1 MKIKQINNLSTLL
14 KILLSFSFL
23 ISYSSL
29 NAEVK
34 VVTTIK
40 PIHSL
45 VAGVMDGLGSPSL
58 IVDGSN
64 SPHNFSLKPSHAKM
78 IEDAEIIFW
87 AGEDLE
93 TFMIKPLESI
103 ANNATKV
110 SFMDLDSIIKL
121 KFKEEN
127 ILEVEGYDDDHD
139 KHDDHDDDHDKHAH
153 GEFDVHIWL
162 DPKNAIEMVNE
173 VAKTL
178 SLKDPNNKNAYYSN
192 AEKLNH
198 SLNKLIEKINLSI
211 NTNARFIVFH
221 DAYQYFEK
229 RFNVSSAGAL
239 ILNEEALPSA
249 KRVSEIHKIIKKQ
262 NINCI
267 ISEPQ
272 FNPNIIKSIAQDS
285 SILMRSFDPLGSSFD
300 TNKNLYFEMILSLS
314 NSLKNC

>member
-87 AGEDLE
+87 VGEDLE
-93 TFMIKPLESI
+93 TFMIKSLESI

-110 SFMDLDSIIKL
+110 SFMDLDNITKL

-139 KHDDHDDDHDKHAH
+139 KHAD
-153 GEFDVHIWL
+153 GEFDAHIWL
-162 DPKNAIEMVNE
+162 DPKNAIEIVNE
-173 VAKTL
+173 IAKTL
-178 SLKDPNNKNAYYSN
+178 SLKDPNNKNVYYSN

-198 SLNKLIEKINLSI
+198 SLNELIKKINLSI
-211 NTNARFIVFH
+211 NKDARFIVFH

-229 RFNVSSAGAL
+229 RFDVSSAGAL

-285 SILMRSFDPLGSSFD
+285 SILTGSFDPLGSSFD

-314 NSLKNC
+314 NSLKDC

>member
-34 VVTTIK
+34 VVATIK

-87 AGEDLE
+87 VGEDLE
-93 TFMIKPLESI
+93 TFMIKSLESI

-110 SFMDLDSIIKL
+110 SFMDLDNITKL

-139 KHDDHDDDHDKHAH
+139 DHDDHDKHAD
-153 GEFDVHIWL
+153 GEFDAHIWL
-162 DPKNAIEMVNE
+162 DPKNAIEIVNE
-173 VAKTL
+173 IAKTL
-178 SLKDPNNKNAYYSN
+178 SLKDPNNKNVYYSN

-198 SLNKLIEKINLSI
+198 SLNELIKKINLSI
-211 NTNARFIVFH
+211 NKDARFIVFH

-229 RFNVSSAGAL
+229 RFDVSSAGAL

-249 KRVSEIHKIIKKQ
+249 KKVSEIHKIIKKQ

-285 SILMRSFDPLGSSFD
+285 SILTRSFDPLGSSFD

-314 NSLKNC
+314 NSLKDC

>member
-87 AGEDLE
+87 VGEDLE
-93 TFMIKPLESI
+93 TFMIKSLESI

-110 SFMDLDSIIKL
+110 SFMDLDNITKL

-139 KHDDHDDDHDKHAH
+139 KHAD
-153 GEFDVHIWL
+153 GEFDAHIWL
-162 DPKNAIEMVNE
+162 DPKNAIEIVNE
-173 VAKTL
+173 IAKTL
-178 SLKDPNNKNAYYSN
+178 SLKDPNKKNVYYSN

-198 SLNKLIEKINLSI
+198 SLNELIKKINLSI
-211 NTNARFIVFH
+211 NKDARFIVFH

-229 RFNVSSAGAL
+229 RFDVSSAGAL

-249 KRVSEIHKIIKKQ
+249 KKVSEIHKIIKKQ

-285 SILMRSFDPLGSSFD
+285 SILTRSFDPLGSSFD

-314 NSLKNC
+314 NSLKDC

>member
-34 VVTTIK
+34 VVATIK

-87 AGEDLE
+87 VGEDLE
-93 TFMIKPLESI
+93 TFMIKSLESI

-110 SFMDLDSIIKL
+110 SFMDLDNITKL

-139 KHDDHDDDHDKHAH
+139 DHDDHDKHAD
-153 GEFDVHIWL
+153 GEFDAHIWL
-162 DPKNAIEMVNE
+162 DPKNAIEIVNE
-173 VAKTL
+173 IAKTL
-178 SLKDPNNKNAYYSN
+178 SLKDPNNKNVYYSN

-198 SLNKLIEKINLSI
+198 SLNELIKKINLSI
-211 NTNARFIVFH
+211 NKDARFIVFH

-229 RFNVSSAGAL
+229 RFDVSSAGAL

-249 KRVSEIHKIIKKQ
+249 KKVSEIHKIIKKQ

-285 SILMRSFDPLGSSFD
+285 SILIGSFDPLGSSFD

-314 NSLKNC
+314 NSLKDC

>member
-14 KILLSFSFL
+14 KILLSLSFL

-34 VVTTIK
+34 VVATIK

-87 AGEDLE
+87 VGEDLE
-93 TFMIKPLESI
+93 TFMIKSLESI

-110 SFMDLDSIIKL
+110 SFMDLDNITKL

-139 KHDDHDDDHDKHAH
+139 DHDDHAD
-153 GEFDVHIWL
+153 GEFDAHIWL
-162 DPKNAIEMVNE
+162 DPKNAIEIVNE
-173 VAKTL
+173 IAKTL
-178 SLKDPNNKNAYYSN
+178 SLKDPNNKNVYYSN

-198 SLNKLIEKINLSI
+198 SLNELIKKINLSI
-211 NTNARFIVFH
+211 NKDARFIVFH

-229 RFNVSSAGAL
+229 RFDVSSAGAL

-249 KRVSEIHKIIKKQ
+249 KKVSEIHKIIKKQ

-285 SILMRSFDPLGSSFD
+285 SILTGSFDPLGSNFD

-314 NSLKNC
+314 NSLKDC

>member
-14 KILLSFSFL
+14 KILLSLSFL

-87 AGEDLE
+87 VGEDLE
-93 TFMIKPLESI
+93 TFMIKSLESI

-110 SFMDLDSIIKL
+110 SFMDLDNITKL

-139 KHDDHDDDHDKHAH
+139 DHDDHAD
-153 GEFDVHIWL
+153 GEFDAHIWL
-162 DPKNAIEMVNE
+162 DPKNAIEIVNE
-173 VAKTL
+173 IAKTL
-178 SLKDPNNKNAYYSN
+178 SLKDPNNKNVYYSN

-198 SLNKLIEKINLSI
+198 SLNELIKKINLSI
-211 NTNARFIVFH
+211 NKDARFIVFH

-229 RFNVSSAGAL
+229 RFDVSSAGAL

-249 KRVSEIHKIIKKQ
+249 KKVSEIHKIIKKQ

-285 SILMRSFDPLGSSFD
+285 SILTGSFDPLGSSFD

-314 NSLKNC
+314 NSLKDC

>member
-34 VVTTIK
+34 VVATIK

-87 AGEDLE
+87 VGEDLE
-93 TFMIKPLESI
+93 TFMIKSLESI

-110 SFMDLDSIIKL
+110 SFMDLDNITKL

-139 KHDDHDDDHDKHAH
+139 DHAD
-153 GEFDVHIWL
+153 GEFDAHIWL
-162 DPKNAIEMVNE
+162 DPKNAIEIVNE
-173 VAKTL
+173 IAKTL
-178 SLKDPNNKNAYYSN
+178 SLKDPNNKNVYYSN

-198 SLNKLIEKINLSI
+198 SLNELIKKINLSI
-211 NTNARFIVFH
+211 NKDARFIVFH

-229 RFNVSSAGAL
+229 RFDVSSAGAL

-249 KRVSEIHKIIKKQ
+249 KKVSEIHKIIKKQ

-285 SILMRSFDPLGSSFD
+285 SILTRSFDPLGSSFD

-314 NSLKNC
+314 NSLKDC

>member
-139 KHDDHDDDHDKHAH
+139 DHDKHAD
-153 GEFDVHIWL
+153 GEFDAHIWL
-162 DPKNAIEMVNE
+162 DPKNAIEIVNE
-173 VAKTL
+173 IAKTL
-178 SLKDPNNKNAYYSN
+178 SLKDPNKKNVYYSN

-198 SLNKLIEKINLSI
+198 SLNELIEKINLSI
-211 NTNARFIVFH
+211 NKDARFIVFH

-229 RFNVSSAGAL
+229 RFDVSSAGAL

-249 KRVSEIHKIIKKQ
+249 KKVSEIHKIIKKQ

-285 SILMRSFDPLGSSFD
+285 SILTGSFDPLGSSFD

-314 NSLKNC
+314 NSLKDC

>member
-87 AGEDLE
+87 VGEDLE

-139 KHDDHDDDHDKHAH
+139 DHDDHAD
-153 GEFDVHIWL
+153 GEFDAHIWL
-162 DPKNAIEMVNE
+162 DPKNAIEIVNE
-173 VAKTL
+173 IAKTL
-178 SLKDPNNKNAYYSN
+178 SLKDPNKKNVYYSN

-198 SLNKLIEKINLSI
+198 SLNELIEKINLSI
-211 NTNARFIVFH
+211 NKDARFIVFH

-229 RFNVSSAGAL
+229 RFDVSSAGAL

-249 KRVSEIHKIIKKQ
+249 KKVSEIHKIIKKQ

-285 SILMRSFDPLGSSFD
+285 SILTRSFDPLGSSFD

-314 NSLKNC
+314 NSLKDC

>member
-14 KILLSFSFL
+14 KILLSFFFL

-110 SFMDLDSIIKL
+110 SFMDLDNITKL

-139 KHDDHDDDHDKHAH
+139 DHDDHAD
-153 GEFDVHIWL
+153 GEFDAHIWL
-162 DPKNAIEMVNE
+162 DPKNAIEIVNE
-173 VAKTL
+173 IAKTL
-178 SLKDPNNKNAYYSN
+178 SLKDPNKKNVYYSN

-198 SLNKLIEKINLSI
+198 SLNELIEKINLSI
-211 NTNARFIVFH
+211 NKDARFIVFH

-229 RFNVSSAGAL
+229 RFDVSSAGAL

-249 KRVSEIHKIIKKQ
+249 KKVLEIHKIIKKQ

-285 SILMRSFDPLGSSFD
+285 SILTRSFDPLGSSFD

-314 NSLKNC
+314 NSLKDC

>member
-14 KILLSFSFL
+14 KILLSFYFL

-87 AGEDLE
+87 VGEDLE
-93 TFMIKPLESI
+93 TFMIKSLESI

-110 SFMDLDSIIKL
+110 SFMDLDNITKL

-139 KHDDHDDDHDKHAH
+139 DHYKHAD
-153 GEFDVHIWL
+153 GEFDAHIWL
-162 DPKNAIEMVNE
+162 DPKNAIEIVNE
-173 VAKTL
+173 IAKTL
-178 SLKDPNNKNAYYSN
+178 SLKDPNNKNVYYSN

-198 SLNKLIEKINLSI
+198 SLNELIKKINLSI
-211 NTNARFIVFH
+211 NKDARFIVFH

-229 RFNVSSAGAL
+229 RFDVSSAGAL

-249 KRVSEIHKIIKKQ
+249 KKVSEIHKIIKKQ

-285 SILMRSFDPLGSSFD
+285 SILTGSFDPLGSSFD

-314 NSLKNC
+314 NSLKDC

>member
-87 AGEDLE
+87 VGEDLE

-139 KHDDHDDDHDKHAH
+139 DDDHDKHAD
-153 GEFDVHIWL
+153 GEFDAHIWL
-162 DPKNAIEMVNE
+162 DPKNAIEIVNE
-173 VAKTL
+173 IAKTL
-178 SLKDPNNKNAYYSN
+178 SLKDPNKKNVYYSN

-198 SLNKLIEKINLSI
+198 SLNELIEKINLSI
-211 NTNARFIVFH
+211 NKDARFIVFH

-229 RFNVSSAGAL
+229 RFDVSSAGAL

-249 KRVSEIHKIIKKQ
+249 KKVSEIHKIIKKQ

-285 SILMRSFDPLGSSFD
+285 SILTGSFDPLGSSFD

-314 NSLKNC
+314 NSLKDC

>member
-34 VVTTIK
+34 VVATIK

-87 AGEDLE
+87 VGEDLE
-93 TFMIKPLESI
+93 TFMIKSLESI

-127 ILEVEGYDDDHD
+127 ILEVEGYNDD
-139 KHDDHDDDHDKHAH
+139 HDDHDDHAD
-153 GEFDVHIWL
+153 GEFDAHIWL
-162 DPKNAIEMVNE
+162 DPKNAIEIVNE
-173 VAKTL
+173 IAKIL
-178 SLKDPNNKNAYYSN
+178 SLKDPNNKNVYYSN

-198 SLNKLIEKINLSI
+198 SLNELIEKINLSI
-211 NTNARFIVFH
+211 NKDARFIVFH

-229 RFNVSSAGAL
+229 RFDVSSAGAL

-249 KRVSEIHKIIKKQ
+249 KKVSEIHKIIKKQ

-285 SILMRSFDPLGSSFD
+285 SILTRSFDPLGSSFD

-314 NSLKNC
+314 NSLKDC

>member
-87 AGEDLE
+87 VGEDLE

-110 SFMDLDSIIKL
+110 SFMDLDNITKL

-139 KHDDHDDDHDKHAH
+139 DHDDHYKHAD
-153 GEFDVHIWL
+153 GEFDAHIWL
-162 DPKNAIEMVNE
+162 DPKNAIEIVNE
-173 VAKTL
+173 IAKTL
-178 SLKDPNNKNAYYSN
+178 SLKDPNKKNVYYSN

-198 SLNKLIEKINLSI
+198 SLNELIEKINLSI
-211 NTNARFIVFH
+211 NKDARFIVFH

-229 RFNVSSAGAL
+229 RFDVSSAGAL

-249 KRVSEIHKIIKKQ
+249 KKVSEIHKIIKKQ

-285 SILMRSFDPLGSSFD
+285 SILTGSFDPLGSSFD

-314 NSLKNC
+314 NSLKDC

>member
-87 AGEDLE
+87 VGEDLE
-93 TFMIKPLESI
+93 TFMIKSLESI

-110 SFMDLDSIIKL
+110 SFMDLDNITKL

-139 KHDDHDDDHDKHAH
+139 DHAD
-153 GEFDVHIWL
+153 GEFDAHIWL
-162 DPKNAIEMVNE
+162 DPKNAIEIVNE
-173 VAKTL
+173 IAKTL
-178 SLKDPNNKNAYYSN
+178 SLKDPNNKNVYYSN

-198 SLNKLIEKINLSI
+198 SLNELIKKINLSI
-211 NTNARFIVFH
+211 NKDARFIVFH

-229 RFNVSSAGAL
+229 RFDVSSAGAL

-249 KRVSEIHKIIKKQ
+249 KKVSEIHKIIKKQ

-285 SILMRSFDPLGSSFD
+285 SILTGSFDPLGSSFD

-314 NSLKNC
+314 NSLKDC

>member
-87 AGEDLE
+87 VGEDLE

-139 KHDDHDDDHDKHAH
+139 DHDDHYKHAD
-153 GEFDVHIWL
+153 GEFDAHIWL
-162 DPKNAIEMVNE
+162 DPKNAIEIVNE
-173 VAKTL
+173 IAKTL
-178 SLKDPNNKNAYYSN
+178 SLKDPNNKNVYYSN

-198 SLNKLIEKINLSI
+198 SLNELIEKINLSI
-211 NTNARFIVFH
+211 NKDARFIVFH

-229 RFNVSSAGAL
+229 RFDVSSAGAL

-249 KRVSEIHKIIKKQ
+249 KKVSEIHKIIKKQ

-285 SILMRSFDPLGSSFD
+285 SILTGSFDPLGSSFD

-314 NSLKNC
+314 NSLKDC

>member
-87 AGEDLE
+87 VGEDLE

-139 KHDDHDDDHDKHAH
+139 DDDHDKHAD
-153 GEFDVHIWL
+153 GEFDAHIWL
-162 DPKNAIEMVNE
+162 DPKNAIEIVNE
-173 VAKTL
+173 IAKTL
-178 SLKDPNNKNAYYSN
+178 SLKDPNKKNVYYSN

-198 SLNKLIEKINLSI
+198 SLNELIEKINLSI
-211 NTNARFIVFH
+211 NKDARFIVFH

-229 RFNVSSAGAL
+229 RFDVSSAGAL

-249 KRVSEIHKIIKKQ
+249 KKVSEIHKIIKKQ

-285 SILMRSFDPLGSSFD
+285 SILTRSFDPLGSSFD

-314 NSLKNC
+314 NSLKDC

>member
-14 KILLSFSFL
+14 KILLSFFFL

-87 AGEDLE
+87 VGEDLE

-110 SFMDLDSIIKL
+110 SFMDLNNITKL

-139 KHDDHDDDHDKHAH
+139 KHAD
-153 GEFDVHIWL
+153 GEFDAHIWL
-162 DPKNAIEMVNE
+162 DPKNAIEIVNE
-173 VAKTL
+173 IAKTL
-178 SLKDPNNKNAYYSN
+178 SLKDPNNKNVYYSN

-198 SLNKLIEKINLSI
+198 SLNELIKKINLSI
-211 NTNARFIVFH
+211 NKDARFIVFH

-229 RFNVSSAGAL
+229 RFDVSSAGAL

-249 KRVSEIHKIIKKQ
+249 KKVSEIHKIIKKQ

-285 SILMRSFDPLGSSFD
+285 SILTRSFDPLGSSFD

-314 NSLKNC
+314 NSLKDC

>member
-14 KILLSFSFL
+14 KILLSFFFL

-139 KHDDHDDDHDKHAH
+139 DHDKHAD
-153 GEFDVHIWL
+153 GEFDAHIWL
-162 DPKNAIEMVNE
+162 DPKNAIEIVNE
-173 VAKTL
+173 IAKTL
-178 SLKDPNNKNAYYSN
+178 SLKDPNNKNVYYSN

-198 SLNKLIEKINLSI
+198 SLNELIEKINLSI
-211 NTNARFIVFH
+211 NKDARFIVFH

-229 RFNVSSAGAL
+229 RFDVSSAGAL

-249 KRVSEIHKIIKKQ
+249 KKVSEIHKIIKKQ

-285 SILMRSFDPLGSSFD
+285 SILTRSFDPLGSSFD

-314 NSLKNC
+314 NSLKDC

>member
-87 AGEDLE
+87 VGEDLE
-93 TFMIKPLESI
+93 TFMIKSLESI

-127 ILEVEGYDDDHD
+127 ILEVEGYNDD
-139 KHDDHDDDHDKHAH
+139 HDDHDDHAD
-153 GEFDVHIWL
+153 GEFDAHIWL
-162 DPKNAIEMVNE
+162 DPKNAIEIVNE
-173 VAKTL
+173 IAKTL
-178 SLKDPNNKNAYYSN
+178 SLKDPNKKNVYYSN

-198 SLNKLIEKINLSI
+198 SLNELIEKINLSI
-211 NTNARFIVFH
+211 NKDARFIVFH

-229 RFNVSSAGAL
+229 RFDVSSAGAL

-249 KRVSEIHKIIKKQ
+249 KKVLEIHKIIKKQ

-285 SILMRSFDPLGSSFD
+285 SILTRSFDPLGSSFD

-314 NSLKNC
+314 NSLKDC

>member
-87 AGEDLE
+87 VGEDLE
-93 TFMIKPLESI
+93 TFMIKSLESI

-110 SFMDLDSIIKL
+110 SFMDLDNITKL

-139 KHDDHDDDHDKHAH
+139 DHDDHDNHDKHAD
-153 GEFDVHIWL
+153 GEFDAHIWL
-162 DPKNAIEMVNE
+162 DPKNAIEIVNE
-173 VAKTL
+173 IAKTL
-178 SLKDPNNKNAYYSN
+178 SLKDPNKKNVYYSN

-198 SLNKLIEKINLSI
+198 SLNELIEKINLSI
-211 NTNARFIVFH
+211 NKDARFIVFH

-229 RFNVSSAGAL
+229 RFDVSSAGAL

-249 KRVSEIHKIIKKQ
+249 KKVSEIHKIIKKQ

-272 FNPNIIKSIAQDS
+272 FNPNIIKSIAQDF
-285 SILMRSFDPLGSSFD
+285 SILTRSFDPLGSSFD

-314 NSLKNC
+314 NSLKDC

>member
-87 AGEDLE
+87 VGEDLE

-139 KHDDHDDDHDKHAH
+139 DHDKHAD
-153 GEFDVHIWL
+153 GEFDAHIWL
-162 DPKNAIEMVNE
+162 DPKNAIEIVNE
-173 VAKTL
+173 IAKTL
-178 SLKDPNNKNAYYSN
+178 SLKDPNNKNVYYSN

-198 SLNKLIEKINLSI
+198 SLNELIEKINLSI
-211 NTNARFIVFH
+211 NKDARFIVFH

-229 RFNVSSAGAL
+229 RFDVSSAGAL

-249 KRVSEIHKIIKKQ
+249 KKVSEIHKIIKKQ

-285 SILMRSFDPLGSSFD
+285 SILTRSFDPLGSSSD

-314 NSLKNC
+314 NSLKDC

>member
-14 KILLSFSFL
+14 KILLSLSFL

-34 VVTTIK
+34 VVATIK

-87 AGEDLE
+87 VGEDLE
-93 TFMIKPLESI
+93 TFMIKSLESI

-110 SFMDLDSIIKL
+110 SFMDLDNITKL

-139 KHDDHDDDHDKHAH
+139 KHAD
-153 GEFDVHIWL
+153 GEFDAHIWL
-162 DPKNAIEMVNE
+162 DPKNAIEIVNE
-173 VAKTL
+173 IAKTL
-178 SLKDPNNKNAYYSN
+178 SLKDPNNKNVYYSN

-198 SLNKLIEKINLSI
+198 SLNELIKKINLSI
-211 NTNARFIVFH
+211 NKDARFIVFH

-229 RFNVSSAGAL
+229 RFDVSSAGAL

-249 KRVSEIHKIIKKQ
+249 KKVSEIHKIIKKQ

-285 SILMRSFDPLGSSFD
+285 SILTGSFDPLGSNFD

-314 NSLKNC
+314 NSLKDC

>member
-87 AGEDLE
+87 VGEDLE
-93 TFMIKPLESI
+93 TFMIKSLESI

-110 SFMDLDSIIKL
+110 SFMDLDNITKL

-139 KHDDHDDDHDKHAH
+139 DHDDHYKHAD
-153 GEFDVHIWL
+153 GEFDAHIWL
-162 DPKNAIEMVNE
+162 DPKNAIEIVNE
-173 VAKTL
+173 IAKTL
-178 SLKDPNNKNAYYSN
+178 SLKDPNKKNVYYSN

-198 SLNKLIEKINLSI
+198 SLNELIKKINLSI
-211 NTNARFIVFH
+211 NKDARFIVFH

-229 RFNVSSAGAL
+229 RFDVSSAGAL

-249 KRVSEIHKIIKKQ
+249 KKVSEIHKIIKKQ

-285 SILMRSFDPLGSSFD
+285 SILTRSFDPLGSSFD

-314 NSLKNC
+314 NSLKDC

>member
-87 AGEDLE
+87 VGEDLE

-110 SFMDLDSIIKL
+110 SFMDLDNITKL

-139 KHDDHDDDHDKHAH
+139 DHDKHAD
-153 GEFDVHIWL
+153 GEFDAHIWL
-162 DPKNAIEMVNE
+162 DPKNAIEIVNE
-173 VAKTL
+173 IAKTL
-178 SLKDPNNKNAYYSN
+178 SLKDPNKKNVYYSN

-198 SLNKLIEKINLSI
+198 SLNELIEKINLSI
-211 NTNARFIVFH
+211 NKDARFIVFH

-229 RFNVSSAGAL
+229 RFDVSSAGAL

-249 KRVSEIHKIIKKQ
+249 KKVSEIHKIIKKQ

-285 SILMRSFDPLGSSFD
+285 SILTRSFDPLGSSFD

-314 NSLKNC
+314 NSLKDC

>member
-14 KILLSFSFL
+14 KILLSFFFL

-87 AGEDLE
+87 VGEDLE
-93 TFMIKPLESI
+93 TFMIKSLESI

-110 SFMDLDSIIKL
+110 SFMDLDNITKL

-139 KHDDHDDDHDKHAH
+139 DHAD
-153 GEFDVHIWL
+153 GEFDAHIWL
-162 DPKNAIEMVNE
+162 DPKNAIEIVNE
-173 VAKTL
+173 IAKTL
-178 SLKDPNNKNAYYSN
+178 SLKDPNNKNVYYSN

-198 SLNKLIEKINLSI
+198 SLNELIKKINLSI
-211 NTNARFIVFH
+211 NKDARFIVFH

-229 RFNVSSAGAL
+229 RFDVSSAGAL

-249 KRVSEIHKIIKKQ
+249 KKVSEIHKIIKKQ

-285 SILMRSFDPLGSSFD
+285 SILTRSFDPLGSSFD

-314 NSLKNC
+314 NSLKDC

>member
-87 AGEDLE
+87 VGEDLE

-139 KHDDHDDDHDKHAH
+139 DHDDHDKHAD
-153 GEFDVHIWL
+153 GEFDAHIWL
-162 DPKNAIEMVNE
+162 DPKNAIEIVNE
-173 VAKTL
+173 IAKTL
-178 SLKDPNNKNAYYSN
+178 SLKDPNKKNVYYSN

-198 SLNKLIEKINLSI
+198 SLNELIEKINLSI
-211 NTNARFIVFH
+211 NKDARFIVFH

-229 RFNVSSAGAL
+229 RFDVSSAGAL

-249 KRVSEIHKIIKKQ
+249 KKVSEIHKIIKKQ

-285 SILMRSFDPLGSSFD
+285 SILTRSFDPLGSSFD

-314 NSLKNC
+314 NSLKDC

>member
-87 AGEDLE
+87 VGEDLE

-139 KHDDHDDDHDKHAH
+139 DHDDHAD
-153 GEFDVHIWL
+153 GEFDAHIWL
-162 DPKNAIEMVNE
+162 DPKNAIEIVNE
-173 VAKTL
+173 IAKTL
-178 SLKDPNNKNAYYSN
+178 SLKDPNNKNVYYSN

-198 SLNKLIEKINLSI
+198 SLNELIEKINLSI
-211 NTNARFIVFH
+211 NKDARFIVFH

-229 RFNVSSAGAL
+229 RFDVSSAGAL

-249 KRVSEIHKIIKKQ
+249 KKVSEIHKIIKKQ

-285 SILMRSFDPLGSSFD
+285 SILTGSFDPLGSSFD

-314 NSLKNC
+314 NSLKDC

>member
-14 KILLSFSFL
+14 KILLSFFFL

-87 AGEDLE
+87 VGEDLE

-139 KHDDHDDDHDKHAH
+139 DHDKHAD
-153 GEFDVHIWL
+153 GEFDAHIWL
-162 DPKNAIEMVNE
+162 DPKNAIEIVNE
-173 VAKTL
+173 IAKTL
-178 SLKDPNNKNAYYSN
+178 SLKDPNNKNVYYSN

-198 SLNKLIEKINLSI
+198 SLNELIEKINLSI
-211 NTNARFIVFH
+211 NKDARFIVFH

-229 RFNVSSAGAL
+229 RFDVSSAGAL

-249 KRVSEIHKIIKKQ
+249 KKVSEIHKIIKKQ

-285 SILMRSFDPLGSSFD
+285 SILTGSFDPLGSSFD

-314 NSLKNC
+314 NSLKDC

>member
-87 AGEDLE
+87 VGEDLE
-93 TFMIKPLESI
+93 TFMIKSLESI

-110 SFMDLDSIIKL
+110 SFMDLDNITKL

-139 KHDDHDDDHDKHAH
+139 KHAY
-153 GEFDVHIWL
+153 GEFDAHIWL
-162 DPKNAIEMVNE
+162 DPKNAIEIVHE
-173 VAKTL
+173 IAKTL
-178 SLKDPNNKNAYYSN
+178 SLKDPNNKNVYYSN

-198 SLNKLIEKINLSI
+198 SLNELIKKINLSI
-211 NTNARFIVFH
+211 NKDARFIVFH

-229 RFNVSSAGAL
+229 RFDVSSAGAL

-285 SILMRSFDPLGSSFD
+285 SILTRSFDPLGSSFD

-314 NSLKNC
+314 NSLKDC

>member
-87 AGEDLE
+87 VGEDLE

-103 ANNATKV
+103 ANNVTKV

-139 KHDDHDDDHDKHAH
+139 DDDHDKHAD
-153 GEFDVHIWL
+153 GEFDAHIWL
-162 DPKNAIEMVNE
+162 DPKNAIEIVNE
-173 VAKTL
+173 IAKTL
-178 SLKDPNNKNAYYSN
+178 SLKDPNKKNVYYSN

-198 SLNKLIEKINLSI
+198 SLNELIEKINLSI
-211 NTNARFIVFH
+211 NKDARFIVFH

-229 RFNVSSAGAL
+229 RFDVSSAGAL

-249 KRVSEIHKIIKKQ
+249 KKVLEIHKIIKKQ

-285 SILMRSFDPLGSSFD
+285 SILTRSFDPLGSSFD

-314 NSLKNC
+314 NSLKDC

>member
-14 KILLSFSFL
+14 KILLSLSFL

-87 AGEDLE
+87 VGEDLE
-93 TFMIKPLESI
+93 TFMIKSLESI

-139 KHDDHDDDHDKHAH
+139 DHDDHAD
-153 GEFDVHIWL
+153 GEFDAHIWL
-162 DPKNAIEMVNE
+162 DPKNAIEIVNE
-173 VAKTL
+173 IAKTL
-178 SLKDPNNKNAYYSN
+178 SLKDPNNKNVYYSN

-198 SLNKLIEKINLSI
+198 SLNELIEKINLSI
-211 NTNARFIVFH
+211 NKDARFIVFH

-229 RFNVSSAGAL
+229 RFDVSSAGAL

-249 KRVSEIHKIIKKQ
+249 KKVSEIHKIIKKQ

-285 SILMRSFDPLGSSFD
+285 SILIRSFDPLGSSFD

-314 NSLKNC
+314 NSLKDC

>member
-87 AGEDLE
+87 VGEDLE

-139 KHDDHDDDHDKHAH
+139 DHDDHAD
-153 GEFDVHIWL
+153 GEFDAHIWL
-162 DPKNAIEMVNE
+162 DPKNAIEIVNE
-173 VAKTL
+173 IAKTL
-178 SLKDPNNKNAYYSN
+178 SLKDPNNKNVYYSN

-198 SLNKLIEKINLSI
+198 SLNELIEKINLSI
-211 NTNARFIVFH
+211 NKDARFIVFH

-229 RFNVSSAGAL
+229 RFDVSSAGAL

-249 KRVSEIHKIIKKQ
+249 KKVSEIHKIIKKQ

-285 SILMRSFDPLGSSFD
+285 SILTRSFDPLGSSFD

-314 NSLKNC
+314 NSLKDC

>member
-87 AGEDLE
+87 VGEDLE

-139 KHDDHDDDHDKHAH
+139 DHDDHAD
-153 GEFDVHIWL
+153 GEFDAHIWL
-162 DPKNAIEMVNE
+162 DPKNAIEIVNE
-173 VAKTL
+173 IAKTL
-178 SLKDPNNKNAYYSN
+178 SLKDPNKKNVYYSN

-198 SLNKLIEKINLSI
+198 SLNELIEKINLSI
-211 NTNARFIVFH
+211 NKDARFIVFH

-229 RFNVSSAGAL
+229 RFDVSSAGAL

-249 KRVSEIHKIIKKQ
+249 KKVSEIHKIIKKQ

-285 SILMRSFDPLGSSFD
+285 SILTGSFDPLGSSFD

-314 NSLKNC
+314 NSLKDC

>member
-14 KILLSFSFL
+14 KILLSFFFL

-87 AGEDLE
+87 VGEDLE

-139 KHDDHDDDHDKHAH
+139 DHDDHAD
-153 GEFDVHIWL
+153 GEFDAHIWL
-162 DPKNAIEMVNE
+162 DPKNAIEIVNE
-173 VAKTL
+173 IAKIL
-178 SLKDPNNKNAYYSN
+178 SLKDPNNKNVYYSN

-198 SLNKLIEKINLSI
+198 SLNELIKKINLSI
-211 NTNARFIVFH
+211 NKDARFIVFH

-229 RFNVSSAGAL
+229 RFDVSSAGAL

-249 KRVSEIHKIIKKQ
+249 KKVSEIHKIIKKQ

-285 SILMRSFDPLGSSFD
+285 SILTRSFDPLGSSFD

-314 NSLKNC
+314 NSLKDC

>member
-87 AGEDLE
+87 VGEDLE
-93 TFMIKPLESI
+93 TFMIKSLESI

-110 SFMDLDSIIKL
+110 SFMYLDNITKL

-139 KHDDHDDDHDKHAH
+139 DHDDHYKHAD
-153 GEFDVHIWL
+153 GEFDAHIWL
-162 DPKNAIEMVNE
+162 DPKNAIEIVNE
-173 VAKTL
+173 IAKTL
-178 SLKDPNNKNAYYSN
+178 SLKDPNNKNVYYSN

-198 SLNKLIEKINLSI
+198 SLNELIKKINLSI
-211 NTNARFIVFH
+211 NKDARFIVFH

-229 RFNVSSAGAL
+229 RFDVSSAGAL

-249 KRVSEIHKIIKKQ
+249 KKVSEIHKIIKKQ

-272 FNPNIIKSIAQDS
+272 FNTNIIKSIAQDS
-285 SILMRSFDPLGSSFD
+285 SILTRSFDPLGSSFD

-314 NSLKNC
+314 NSLKDC

>member
-87 AGEDLE
+87 VGEDLE

-139 KHDDHDDDHDKHAH
+139 DHDKHAD
-153 GEFDVHIWL
+153 GEFDAHIWL
-162 DPKNAIEMVNE
+162 DPKNAIEIVNE
-173 VAKTL
+173 IAMIL
-178 SLKDPNNKNAYYSN
+178 SLKDPNNKNVYYSN

-198 SLNKLIEKINLSI
+198 SLNELIKKINLSI
-211 NTNARFIVFH
+211 NKDARFIVFH

-229 RFNVSSAGAL
+229 RFNVKILGAFTVNTDVMPGAEQL
-239 ILNEEALPSA
+239 
-249 KRVSEIHKIIKKQ
+249 SEIREIIEHDKVK
-262 NINCI
+262 CI
-267 ISEPQ
+267 FSEPQ
-272 FNPNIIKSIAQDS
+272 FNPDIIKVVAKDMNIKTGVV
-285 SILMRSFDPLGSSFD
+285 DPLGATLNPGKD
-300 TNKNLYFEMILSLS
+300 LYFDLIRNMSAS
-314 NSLKNC
+314 FKGC

>member
-87 AGEDLE
+87 VGEDLE

-139 KHDDHDDDHDKHAH
+139 KHAD
-153 GEFDVHIWL
+153 GEFDAHIWL
-162 DPKNAIEMVNE
+162 DPKNAIEIVNE
-173 VAKTL
+173 IAKTL
-178 SLKDPNNKNAYYSN
+178 SLKDPNNKNVYYSN

-198 SLNKLIEKINLSI
+198 SLNELIEKINLSI
-211 NTNARFIVFH
+211 NKDARFIVFH

-229 RFNVSSAGAL
+229 RFDVSSAGAL

-249 KRVSEIHKIIKKQ
+249 KKVSEIHKIIKKQ

-285 SILMRSFDPLGSSFD
+285 SILTGSFDPLGSSFD

-314 NSLKNC
+314 NSLKDC

>member
-87 AGEDLE
+87 VGEDLE
-93 TFMIKPLESI
+93 TFMIKSLESI

-110 SFMDLDSIIKL
+110 SFMDLDNITKL

-139 KHDDHDDDHDKHAH
+139 DHDDHYKHAD
-153 GEFDVHIWL
+153 GEFDAHIWL
-162 DPKNAIEMVNE
+162 DPKNAIEIVNE
-173 VAKTL
+173 IAKTL
-178 SLKDPNNKNAYYSN
+178 SLKDPNNKNVYYSN

-198 SLNKLIEKINLSI
+198 SLNELIKKINLSI
-211 NTNARFIVFH
+211 NKDARFIVFH

-229 RFNVSSAGAL
+229 RFDVSSAGAL

-249 KRVSEIHKIIKKQ
+249 KKVSEIHKIIKKQ

-285 SILMRSFDPLGSSFD
+285 SILTGSFDPLGSSFD

-314 NSLKNC
+314 NSLKDC